1 MTTKVSTNGNFGIM
15 PTKTTKLDQAVLK
28 LIKPVQDTFKAVY
41 GRTTVFAKSPYAAMN
56 GLLVMGD
63 AGTGKTHWVEQALK
77 DAGVQ
82 ANVEMMKGG
91 TLTAA
96 SLYVKM
102 FLNKSAHRIMV
113 FDDVDLLGHPEKN
126 KIIPM
131 ILGACQEGRNRQ
143 ITWSTARKNAL
154 MEEYDVPFDFM
165 FNGKIIFI
173 TNYTWSNIE
182 DKAKQWTQAFSS
194 RFNHAECIFTHEQK
208 YMYTR
213 YLIENENMLGDNCKV
228 HTYKNN
234 KGERVNGYPIE
245 YIEQAV
251 EFIDNNFENF
261 SEVTPRVAVKVVD
274 TIYTSRDDKDMQDIL
289 LDSLVK

>member
-1 MTTKVSTNGNFGIM
+1 MSTRIN
-15 PTKTTKLDQAVLK
+15 PV
-28 LIKPVQDTFKAVY
+28 IKPVIETFRAIY
-41 GRTTVFAKSPYAAMN
+41 GRTTVFAKSPHAAIN

-63 AGTGKTHWVEQALK
+63 AGTGKTHWVRQALR

-82 ANVEMMKGG
+82 SKVEMMKGG

-102 FLNKSAHRIMV
+102 FLNRASDRIMV

-131 ILGACQEGRNRQ
+131 ILGACQEGKNRQ
-143 ITWSTARKNAL
+143 VTWSTARKNAL
-154 MEEYDVPFDFM
+154 MEEYDVPFEFE

-173 TNYTWSNIE
+173 TNYTWDDIKA
-182 DKAKQWTQAFSS
+182 KAKQWTQAFSS
-194 RFNHAECIFTHEQK
+194 RFNDAECIFTHEQK

-213 YLIENENMLGDNCKV
+213 HLVDVEDMLGANCQV
-228 HTYKNN
+228 HEYKDD
-234 KGERVNGYPIE
+234 KGVLQRGYPVDVV
-245 YIEQAV
+245 EQTIN
-251 EFIDNNFENF
+251 FIDDNYENF
-261 SEVTPRVAVKVVD
+261 SEITPRVAVKIAD
-274 TIYTSRDDKDMQDIL
+274 TIHYNDDEEMMHIM